1 MSIESQPQSEENI
14 ESKKIL
20 HIEID
25 EIPEVDTFIHSIES
39 LSIEEKLEKVSEFI
53 KSKFKNAISPDARNL
68 PPAEREKISEVFDQ
82 KNMRKLSRC
91 LELGYGVCVE
101 YHVLG
106 KAIFDK
112 LGIPCEFK
120 TGRLQ
125 GGPGHTF
132 LDIQIDGK
140 WHIFDPFAEVY
151 MNERGSSSKLFHP
164 DYYLSSRVLEEEK

>member
-1 MSIESQPQSEENI
+1 MNIESQPRPEENV
-14 ESKKIL
+14 EPKKIL

-25 EIPEVDTFIHSIES
+25 EIPEVDIFINNIES
-39 LSIEEKLEKVSEFI
+39 LPIEEKLEKVSEFI

-68 PPAEREKISEVFDQ
+68 PAEERKKIDEVFDQ
-82 KNMRKLSRC
+82 KKSRKLSRC

-120 TGRLQ
+120 TGRLEN
-125 GGPGHTF
+125 GPGHTF
-132 LDIQIDGK
+132 LDIQIDVK
-140 WHIFDPFAEVY
+140 WGIFDPFAEVY
-151 MNERGSSSKLFHP
+151 MSERGSSSKLFHP
-164 DYYLSSRVLEEEK
+164 DYYLSSKVLEEEK